1 MKHEAEDAYRAGY
14 LVALRQG
21 PTLCSSR
28 RHEGAGTRPSAPANA
43 ESANG
48 QSAVDAE
55 SIQLLATLGEGLS
68 DESLRSISDF
78 IRYLHERE
86 TRGRENG
93 GSVTPSAIQSE
104 RPSNTAHPDG
114 QRLAWATKKARTHG
128 PAEGG
133 RL

>member
-1 MKHEAEDAYRAGY
+1 MRGLTQREAAQAAGVDANTIWRYEAGRSRPSG
-14 LVALRQG
+14 LALRG
-21 PTLCSSR
+21 LADIYDTTVSWLLSDED
-28 RHEGAGTRPSAPANA
+28 EGAGTRPSAPAN
-43 ESANG
+43 
-48 QSAVDAE
+48 AE

-104 RPSNTAHPDG
+104 RPSTTAHPDG
-114 QRLAWATKKARTHG
+114 RVNV
-128 PAEGG
+128 
-133 RL
+133 